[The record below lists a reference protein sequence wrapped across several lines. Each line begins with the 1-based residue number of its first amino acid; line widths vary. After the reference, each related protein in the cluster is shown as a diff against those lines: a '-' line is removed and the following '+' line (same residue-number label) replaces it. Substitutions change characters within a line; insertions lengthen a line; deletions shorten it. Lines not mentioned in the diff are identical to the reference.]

1 MNFKK
6 IYEDR
11 SVFDDLIWIDVD
23 YRGENKKEV
32 FETLYDLVID
42 ASLENLCISKIGDHA
57 HISLSATVEALDK
70 ILPLLGYSK
79 AEVKKLKN
87 GEKL

>member
-1 MNFKK
+1 MNFQK

-32 FETLYDLVID
+32 FETLYDLLID
-42 ASLENLCISKIGDHA
+42 ASLENLCISKI
-57 HISLSATVEALDK
+57 
-70 ILPLLGYSK
+70 
-79 AEVKKLKN
+79 
-87 GEKL
+87 